1 MPRLL
6 SGASNL
12 APATGDNSAG
22 AFHCGGQ
29 RARLAT
35 SGEEARSLPPWFG
48 AEQLW
53 QIGDIGGAALRR
65 GEQLLRPARRALEAE
80 WQNGHTSA

>member
-1 MPRLL
+1 VLFIAAGSAL
-6 SGASNL
+6 AS
-12 APATGDNSAG
+12 PPPVKKRVR
-22 AFHCGGQ
+22 F
-29 RARLAT
+29 
-35 SGEEARSLPPWFG
+35 PPWFG